1 MNSYVWP
8 ELKLGQTLVNYFDYL
23 ILFGGDQKQSSTD
36 YEKSNLWLFD
46 TALQEWF
53 LIKPDNSTDKWPVN
67 FNQREFMSVDAILN
81 KGIILYTGGATI
93 DYSQFNEPIVNQTS
107 SDNEVLILNIEFII

>member
-1 MNSYVWP
+1 
-8 ELKLGQTLVNYFDYL
+8 
-23 ILFGGDQKQSSTD
+23 
-36 YEKSNLWLFD
+36 
-46 TALQEWF
+46 
-53 LIKPDNSTDKWPVN
+53 
-67 FNQREFMSVDAILN
+67 MSVDAILN